1 MTHPMPEGENL
12 RAAVRWISEERTA
25 HPEMSLVALVDA
37 ACIRFDLSPGDG
49 EFLLRFVRENDR

>member
-1 MTHPMPEGENL
+1 MPEGENL

-25 HPEMSLVALVDA
+25 HPETSLVVLVDA